1 MVINFMSAPE
11 ILWCDHE
18 NDASSTALFSHD
30 ATSFLQFTIETC
42 IFLFEF
48 SLWPFVGE
56 KG

>member
-1 MVINFMSAPE
+1 MVINFMSAHE
-11 ILWCDHE
+11 ILWCDRE

-48 SLWPFVGE
+48 SLWLFVGE